1 MKRHHLDAMFVT
13 ADDDGD
19 GQIDCVEFM
28 RGFSD
33 LLNIPLNRKDIVKMA
48 AEQSSALAQRS
59 RKDINARIHTVDQKI
74 DALMRKLGVT
84 IPAQPLERRE
94 REVHRH

>member
-1 MKRHHLDAMFVT
+1 
-13 ADDDGD
+13 
-19 GQIDCVEFM
+19 
-28 RGFSD
+28 
-33 LLNIPLNRKDIVKMA
+33 MA